1 MKCENCGRVNPDDA
15 KFCADCGADLQQTKI
30 IHHSTDCPLCG
41 YENTPESRFCA
52 ECGAGLGRPHRE
64 ETKKHHHDQNAP
76 KKKKR
81 HVDTKL
87 HWHPAVVTLLIL
99 VAIVLFYVGLE
110 SINRNRQPQR
120 EAPLIEARSNDPALE
135 VRVREVASK
144 FICSCGTCGEQ
155 PLETCTCNTAIQE
168 RQFIRSSLQSGQ
180 SAGQVIAAVNS
191 NFGWM
196 KPEFGARY
204 DSLQRRNGQSTRLTV
219 PAQKELGPLEATQT
233 KLGTSTVTTAADR
246 IEIFSHFRC
255 SCGQCWIEELKDCE
269 CNHPR
274 GATEV
279 KSFVDQKIA
288 EKKHTIAQVIV
299 QVGKKYGGR
308 KF

>member
-1 MKCENCGRVNPDDA
+1 MKCDNCGRENRNDA
-15 KFCADCGADLQQTKI
+15 KFCADCGADLRQTKI

-41 YENTPESRFCA
+41 YKNTPESSFCA

-64 ETKKHHHDQNAP
+64 ETKKHHHDQNTP

-81 HVDTKL
+81 HVHTKL
-87 HWHPAVVTLLIL
+87 HWLAVAVTLVIL
-99 VAIVLFYVGLE
+99 GGVFFLYMGLE
-110 SINRNRQPQR
+110 SINRSRQPQR
-120 EAPLIEARSNDPALE
+120 PVPLVEARSNDPALE
-135 VRVREVASK
+135 AKVTDVASK

-155 PLETCTCNTAIQE
+155 ALEICSCNTAIQE

-180 SAGQVIAAVNS
+180 PPNQVIAAVNS

-196 KPEFGARY
+196 KPEFAARY
-204 DSLQRRNGQSTRLTV
+204 DSLQRRTGQSTRLTV

-255 SCGQCWIEELKDCE
+255 PCGQCGIQELKDCE

-279 KSFVDQKIA
+279 KSFVD
-288 EKKHTIAQVIV
+288 EK
-299 QVGKKYGGR
+299 
-308 KF
+308 

>member
-1 MKCENCGRVNPDDA
+1 MWSGPRPTPQGRDKEA
-15 KFCADCGADLQQTKI
+15 SSRSKRTEEK
-30 IHHSTDCPLCG
+30 
-41 YENTPESRFCA
+41 ETP
-52 ECGAGLGRPHRE
+52 
-64 ETKKHHHDQNAP
+64 
-76 KKKKR
+76 
-81 HVDTKL
+81 VDTKL
-87 HWHPAVVTLLIL
+87 HWHPVAVTLVIL
-99 VAIVLFYVGLE
+99 GGVFFLYIGLE
-110 SINRNRQPQR
+110 SINRSRQPQR
-120 EAPLIEARSNDPALE
+120 PVPLVKARSNDAALE
-135 VRVREVASK
+135 AKVTDVVSK

-299 QVGKKYGGR
+299 QVEKKYGGR